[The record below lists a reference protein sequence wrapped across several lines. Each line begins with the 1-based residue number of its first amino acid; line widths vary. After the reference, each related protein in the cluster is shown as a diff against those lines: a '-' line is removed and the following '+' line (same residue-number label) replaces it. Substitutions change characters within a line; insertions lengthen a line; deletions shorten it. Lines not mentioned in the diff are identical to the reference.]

1 MNRWQ
6 PKTTKK
12 IWLSILKIEGNWKI
26 AITKEPTI
34 QSITKSDQK
43 FLLSCALQQPK
54 VTESFN
60 HHMLDVDQTYFNRH
74 LRPMIRDDQTSFS
87 RHLMALCWWFL
98 THIPLELKFQNFH
111 RFQTRLICEVKVSP
125 WYSLLHRYS
134 CGKGCNRV
142 AHWMYGNRI
151 FWDCSSWFIRGRK
164 ICWTWQLTFV

>member
-1 MNRWQ
+1 
-6 PKTTKK
+6 
-12 IWLSILKIEGNWKI
+12 
-26 AITKEPTI
+26 
-34 QSITKSDQK
+34 
-43 FLLSCALQQPK
+43 
-54 VTESFN
+54 
-60 HHMLDVDQTYFNRH
+60 
-74 LRPMIRDDQTSFS
+74 MIRDDQTSFS